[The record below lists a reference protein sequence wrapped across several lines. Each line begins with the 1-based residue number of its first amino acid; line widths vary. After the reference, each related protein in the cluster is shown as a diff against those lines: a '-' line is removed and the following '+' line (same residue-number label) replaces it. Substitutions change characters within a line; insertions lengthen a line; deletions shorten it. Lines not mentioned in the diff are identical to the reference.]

1 MSFKISLVVDPARLP
16 STNPQD
22 LLKCVKATG
31 AEVSMY
37 TSAQTEE
44 ELMSIC
50 HDADY
55 VITFLG
61 FFHFTPR
68 VLRGLPKCRF
78 LQTLSIGYDAI
89 DVKVA
94 TEQGIGIV
102 NLRGYCA
109 EELAEHAMALMLACT
124 RWIVLLNNSV
134 KAGGPIPR
142 PDYESDRHMS
152 ILKGK
157 TLGLIGFGIAGRLM
171 VPKGRGFEM
180 NILAYDPYVDRDEF
194 EKLNVNKVS
203 LERLL
208 EESDFISIHANL
220 TEDSRHLIGL
230 EQFKKMKR
238 NAYIVNTARGGIIDE
253 QALCTALSEGYIA
266 GAGLDVTDPEPVPA
280 DSPLSKFD
288 NVILTG
294 HRAGSSLE
302 SYIIWGKQPAE
313 EVSRIMRGEWPLGLV
328 NPEVKD
334 RYIAKWGKMSE
345 SRDAR

>member
-44 ELMSIC
+44 ELISIC

-109 EELAEHAMALMLACT
+109 EELAEHAMALMLACA
-124 RWIVLLNNSV
+124 RWIMVLHNRV
-134 KAGGPIPR
+134 KMGRRGPPA
-142 PDYESDRHMS
+142 SDEAEQYMS

-157 TLGLIGFGIAGRLM
+157 TLGLIGFGDSGRAL
-171 VPKGRGFEM
+171 VPKAKGFEM
-180 NILAYDPYVDRDEF
+180 RILTYDPYVEKSLC
-194 EKLNVNKVS
+194 EKLNVNRCS
-203 LERLL
+203 LDKLL
-208 EESDFISIHANL
+208 EEADFISIHANL
-220 TEDSRHLIGL
+220 TPESRHLIGL

-238 NAYIVNTARGGIIDE
+238 SAYIINTARGAIIDE
-253 QALCTALSEGYIA
+253 RALYTALSEGYIA
-266 GAGLDVTDPEPVPA
+266 GAGLDVTDPEPVPL
-280 DSPLSKFD
+280 DSPLLKFD

-294 HRAGSSLE
+294 HNAGDSREAKARAAT
-302 SYIIWGKQPAE
+302 QTAE
-313 EVSRIMRGEWPLGLV
+313 EVSRVMRGEWPFGLV
-328 NPEVKD
+328 NPEVKGK
-334 RYIAKWGKMSE
+334 YMAKWGQ
-345 SRDAR
+345 